1 MGGPSNERRR
11 KARADRARKRD
22 AGSAEQQ
29 RAGPEDFGGKRER
42 PDTDVE
48 RETEREKR
56 FRRREVNEPEDL
68 DEKRKEAEIMKN
80 ENLLD
85 VYKSEKRMYEAE
97 KEMLEAKLDAKRARG
112 THTRPHSCENEQG
125 EKRTGT
131 DENGVT
137 HTQECFGTT
146 GERMTPK
153 LNPTCCL
160 RGTQTRRTMA
170 EPDTAI
176 LGTCGYLTGRV

>member
-1 MGGPSNERRR
+1 
-11 KARADRARKRD
+11 
-22 AGSAEQQ
+22 
-29 RAGPEDFGGKRER
+29 
-42 PDTDVE
+42 
-48 RETEREKR
+48 
-56 FRRREVNEPEDL
+56 
-68 DEKRKEAEIMKN
+68 MKN
-80 ENLLD
+80 ENQLD

-112 THTRPHSCENEQG
+112 THTRPHSCANEQG
-125 EKRTGT
+125 EKRTRT
-131 DENGVT
+131 DENGGT

-153 LNPTCCL
+153 LYHTSCL